1 MKVLAFATAILACAI
16 PAFSQVN
23 APVRGGCE
31 AALVTPGVPSAI
43 IVVPVPTPAPYAGV
57 AGSAHSLR
65 SPGVTAGYPGSSN
78 HSSSTASGVIWGGGT
93 VSGIGAM
100 GTSGIGA
107 MSSSGIGS
115 MERSG
120 IGSIGSPNIGTIV
133 PSGVGLTASTA
144 PSPAPFG
151 AAPRTA
157 VGSPT
162 MSGGTV
168 HQRPPVTSGVLPF
181 ICP

>member
-1 MKVLAFATAILACAI
+1 MKVVVFGTVILACAI
-16 PAFSQVN
+16 PAFGQVN
-23 APVRGGCE
+23 APVLQRCE
-31 AALVTPGVPSAI
+31 AALFTSGVPSAI
-43 IVVPVPTPAPYAGV
+43 IVVPVPTPAPYAAV
-57 AGSAHSLR
+57 PGSAHSLR
-65 SPGVTAGYPGSSN
+65 PPGATAGSPGPTN

-93 VSGIGAM
+93 VSGIGTM
-100 GTSGIGA
+100 GTSGIGT

-120 IGSIGSPNIGTIV
+120 IGSIGTSNIGTIV
-133 PSGVGLTASTA
+133 PSGVGLT
-144 PSPAPFG
+144 PSPVPSPFG
-151 AAPRTA
+151 APPRSA

-168 HQRPPVTSGVLPF
+168 YQRPPVTSGALPF

>member
-1 MKVLAFATAILACAI
+1 MKLLGFGTAILACAV

-23 APVRGGCE
+23 APVPGGCE

-43 IVVPVPTPAPYAGV
+43 IVVPVPTPAPYPGV
-57 AGSAHSLR
+57 PGPAHSLR
-65 SPGVTAGYPGSSN
+65 SPGVTTGYPGSSN
-78 HSSSTASGVIWGGGT
+78 RSSSTASGVIWGGGT
-93 VSGIGAM
+93 VSGVGAM
-100 GTSGIGA
+100 GTSGIGT

-133 PSGVGLTASTA
+133 PSGVGLTPSTVPAS
-144 PSPAPFG
+144 SPFG
-151 AAPRTA
+151 APPRSA

-162 MSGGTV
+162 MSRGAV
-168 HQRPPVTSGVLPF
+168 YQRPPVTSGALPF